1 MAEREPILRK
11 YGGIYLRGV
20 LMGAADIVPGVSGG
34 TIAFITGIY
43 DRLIQAIS
51 ALDHRVVLLILRGQ
65 WRAAITAVDGV
76 FLLTLMLGIVTSVAS
91 LAHLISWLLASYPLL
106 VWAFFCGLIA
116 GSALVLVRHVSQWRV
131 VTLGALALGVLVAAG
146 IALSPAT
153 QLGDGNLALFI
164 AGFIAICAMILPGI
178 SGSFI
183 LVLLGM
189 YAPVLAVVEDFDL
202 PAMSI
207 LLIGALCGLLVFS
220 RLLNWLLT
228 SFHAICMA
236 LLTGF
241 LIGSL
246 LAVWPWKAAR
256 DTVAGGSVAD
266 DPALVGTALQ
276 WPLSPMTFTQVTGE
290 APQVLACALL
300 ALAGVA
306 AVWIIE
312 RRWGDDG
319 S

>member
-1 MAEREPILRK
+1 MTQEPAWPGRK
-11 YGGIYLRGV
+11 YAAIYLRGL

-43 DRLIQAIS
+43 DRLIAAIS
-51 ALDHRVVLLILRGQ
+51 AVDHRFAMLLLRGE
-65 WRAAITAVDGV
+65 WRAATKSIDGG
-76 FLLTLMLGIVTSVAS
+76 FLVALMLGIATSVAS
-91 LAHLISWLLASYPLL
+91 LAHLLSWLLETYPLL
-106 VWAFFCGLIA
+106 VWAFFFGLIA
-116 GSALVLVRHVSQWRV
+116 GSALVLVRHVGHWRAA
-131 VTLGALALGVLVAAG
+131 TLTALALGILVAAA
-146 IALSPAT
+146 IALSPTT
-153 QLGDGNLALFI
+153 QLGDSYLALFF

-189 YAPVLAVVEDFDL
+189 YGPVLAMVESFHL
-202 PAMSI
+202 PS
-207 LLIGALCGLLVFS
+207 LLVLGSGAVCGLLAFS

-228 SFHAICMA
+228 RFHTLCMA

-246 LAVWPWKAAR
+246 LVVWPWKVAH
-256 DTVAGGSVAD
+256 DTAAGG
-266 DPALVGTALQ
+266 TAAAEGVPQ
-276 WPLSPMTFTQVTGE
+276 WPMSPGSFAAVTGE
-290 APQVLACALL
+290 AAMATACA
-300 ALAGVA
+300 ALMLVGLA
-306 AVWIIE
+306 AVWLIE

>member
-1 MAEREPILRK
+1 MKAAEETPLRH
-11 YGGIYLRGV
+11 YGGIYLRGM

-43 DRLIQAIS
+43 DRLIAAIS
-51 ALDHRVVLLILRGQ
+51 AVDHRVAMLLLKGQ
-65 WRAAITAVDGV
+65 WRAAGAAIDGA
-76 FLLTLMLGIVTSVAS
+76 FLLALGLGIITSIAS
-91 LAHLISWLLASYPLL
+91 LAHLISWLLVAHPLL
-106 VWAFFCGLIA
+106 VWAFFFGLIA
-116 GSALVLVRHVSQWRV
+116 GSALVLVRHVAHWRAL
-131 VTLGALALGVLVAAG
+131 TLTALALGIAVAAA
-146 IALSPAT
+146 IALSPGV
-153 QLGDGNLALFI
+153 QLGNGYLALFA

-189 YAPVLAVVEDFDL
+189 YGPVLAVVEALDV
-202 PAMSI
+202 PA
-207 LLIGALCGLLVFS
+207 LAVLGAGAVCGLLAFS

-228 SFHAICMA
+228 HYHSLCMA

-246 LAVWPWKAAR
+246 LVVWPWKAAR
-256 DTVAGGSVAD
+256 DTSAGGLVAD
-266 DPALVGTALQ
+266 GTLLQ
-276 WPLSPMTFTQVTGE
+276 WPLSPAGFAGLTGE
-290 APQVLACALL
+290 PSRIGACVLLM
-300 ALAGVA
+300 LAGLA
-306 AVWIIE
+306 AVWLIE

>member
-1 MAEREPILRK
+1 MTTDPVTPMRRYA
-11 YGGIYLRGV
+11 GIYLRGM

-43 DRLIQAIS
+43 DRLIAAIS
-51 ALDHRVVLLILRGQ
+51 AVDHRVALLVLRGQ
-65 WRAAITAVDGV
+65 WRAAGEAIDGG
-76 FLLTLMLGIVTSVAS
+76 FLLALGLGIATSIAS
-91 LAHLISWLLASYPLL
+91 LAHLLSWLLLTYPLL
-106 VWAFFCGLIA
+106 VWAFFFGLIA
-116 GSALVLVRHVSQWRV
+116 GSALVLVRHVQHWRAL
-131 VTLGALALGVLVAAG
+131 TLAMLALGIAVAAA

-153 QLGDGNLALFI
+153 RLGDGYPALFV
-164 AGFIAICAMILPGI
+164 AGFVAICAMILPGI

-189 YAPVLAVVEDFDL
+189 YGTVLAAVESFDL
-202 PAMSI
+202 PSLAI
-207 LLIGALCGLLVFS
+207 LGAGAVCGLLAFS

-228 SFHAICMA
+228 RFHAVCMA

-246 LAVWPWKAAR
+246 LVVWPWKAAR
-256 DTVAGGSVAD
+256 DTAAGGVAPD
-266 DPALVGTALQ
+266 SGILQ
-276 WPLSPMTFTQVTGE
+276 WPLTPGAFVELTGE
-290 APQVLACALL
+290 PSRVAACLL
-300 ALAGVA
+300 LMLVGLA
-306 AVWIIE
+306 AVWLIE

>member
-1 MAEREPILRK
+1 MTVKWESVLGE
-11 YGGIYLRGV
+11 YGGIYLRGL

-43 DRLIQAIS
+43 DRLIAAIS
-51 ALDHRVVLLILRGQ
+51 AVDHHTAMRLLRGQ
-65 WRAAITAVDGV
+65 WRSAVAAIDGG
-76 FLLTLMLGIVTSVAS
+76 FLLALGLGIVTSIAT
-91 LAHLISWLLASYPLL
+91 LAHLLGWLLEAYPLL
-106 VWAFFCGLIA
+106 VWAFFFGLIA
-116 GSALVLVRHVSQWRV
+116 GSAFVLVRHVSHWQGITV
-131 VTLGALALGVLVAAG
+131 AALATGVMVAAG
-146 IALSPAT
+146 IALLPAT
-153 QLGDGNLALFI
+153 QLGSGNLALFV

-189 YAPVLAVVEDFDL
+189 YTPVLTAVEDFHLL
-202 PAMSI
+202 PLGI
-207 LLIGALCGLLVFS
+207 LATGALCGLLVFS

-228 SFHAICMA
+228 HFHAACMA

-246 LAVWPWKAAR
+246 LVVWPWKAAR
-256 DTVAGGSVAD
+256 DTEAGGVSLATTV
-266 DPALVGTALQ
+266 LQ
-276 WPLSPMTFTQVTGE
+276 WPLSPGAFSDLSGE
-290 APQVLACALL
+290 PSRVLPCVLL
-300 ALAGVA
+300 MVAGFV
-306 AVWIIE
+306 AVWLIE